1 MLCSETVSG
10 SAAKIS
16 DDDNDRKLLI
26 QTWKFTQV
34 LTLRI
39 YMPYV
44 YIYIFILV
52 IKAFL
57 DALRTHLHAYTCL

>member
-10 SAAKIS
+10 SAAKTS
-16 DDDNDRKLLI
+16 DDDNDRKLCLLI

-44 YIYIFILV
+44 YIYIYL
-52 IKAFL
+52 
-57 DALRTHLHAYTCL
+57 Y